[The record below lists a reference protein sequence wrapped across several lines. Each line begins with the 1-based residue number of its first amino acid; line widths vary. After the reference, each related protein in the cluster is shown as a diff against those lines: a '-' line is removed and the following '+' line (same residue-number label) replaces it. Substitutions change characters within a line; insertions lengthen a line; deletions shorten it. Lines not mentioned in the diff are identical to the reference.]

1 VPTYEYVCVSCGN
14 HFDTVQSFSDPPLER
29 CEICGGQLRR
39 VFHPAGIL
47 FKGSGFYS
55 TDNRRAGSGASKSKP
70 GEKSERSG
78 ERSAE
83 RSGENAKSQNSS
95 DSSSGSSSGSS
106 KKTAEKSA

>member
-1 VPTYEYVCVSCGN
+1 MPTYEYVCASCGN

-55 TDNRRAGSGASKSKP
+55 TDNRRAGSGAGKAKP
-70 GEKSERSG
+70 GEKGERSG
-78 ERSAE
+78 EKA
-83 RSGENAKSQNSS
+83 AAQKSSNSS
-95 DSSSGSSSGSS
+95 SNSSSGSSSGSS
-106 KKTAEKSA
+106 SDGSRKAAEKSA

>member
-1 VPTYEYVCVSCGN
+1 VPTYEYVCASCGN

-29 CEICGGQLRR
+29 CEICGGQIRR

-55 TDNRRAGSGASKSKP
+55 TDNRRAGSGGGKAKP
-70 GEKSERSG
+70 GEKSEKSERTSDRSG
-78 ERSAE
+78 DKSA
-83 RSGENAKSQNSS
+83 SQKASN
-95 DSSSGSSSGSS
+95 SSSGSSSEGS

>member
-1 VPTYEYVCVSCGN
+1 MPTYEYVCASCGN

-55 TDNRRAGSGASKSKP
+55 TDNRRAGSGGGKAKP

-78 ERSAE
+78 EKAASQ
-83 RSGENAKSQNSS
+83 KSSS
-95 DSSSGSSSGSS
+95 SNSGSSSGSS
-106 KKTAEKSA
+106 SEGSKKAAERSA

>member
-1 VPTYEYVCVSCGN
+1 VPTYEYVCASCGN

-55 TDNRRAGSGASKSKP
+55 TDNRRAGSGGSKAKP
-70 GEKSERSG
+70 GEKSDRSG
-78 ERSAE
+78 ERS
-83 RSGENAKSQNSS
+83 GEKAKSQNSS
-95 DSSSGSSSGSS
+95 DSSSGSSSSEGS

>member
-78 ERSAE
+78 EK
-83 RSGENAKSQNSS
+83 GKSQNSS
-95 DSSSGSSSGSS
+95 DSSSGSSSEGS